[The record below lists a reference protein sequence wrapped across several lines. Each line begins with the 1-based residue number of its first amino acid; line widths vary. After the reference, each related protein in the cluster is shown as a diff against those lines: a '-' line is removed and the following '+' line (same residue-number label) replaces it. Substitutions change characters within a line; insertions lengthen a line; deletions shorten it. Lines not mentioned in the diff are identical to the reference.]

1 MKGPF
6 LSFFR
11 DCFFVPPFTP
21 TAPLVCSSH
30 YSLECLHWLSW
41 DCRNGHHNRNRL
53 GPQPAMANSHIKSEA
68 FVGKHLLRHNMLLLF
83 LFFVFLWT
91 CITHTDCTR
100 SGIPTV
106 NNAVSDFNFKSLVD
120 FFFHLFQ
127 CTGQTF
133 TNITWLVIYQKTV
146 QHSDLHCLS
155 LRVVMVTLFFNY
167 CLFMSRRK
175 SCFPILM

>member
-30 YSLECLHWLSW
+30 YSLQCLHWLSW
-41 DCRNGHHNRNRL
+41 DCRNGYHNRNRL
-53 GPQPAMANSHIKSEA
+53 GPQPAYMANSHIKSEA
-68 FVGKHLLRHNMLLLF
+68 FVGKHLLSHNMLLLF
-83 LFFVFLWT
+83 LFLFFLWT
-91 CITHTDCTR
+91 CITHTDCSR

-120 FFFHLFQ
+120 FSPPPFPVY
-127 CTGQTF
+127 
-133 TNITWLVIYQKTV
+133 WA
-146 QHSDLHCLS
+146 DLHKHHLTCNISENRAALWPTLPLS
-155 LRVVMVTLFFNY
+155 EGGDGDIVF
-167 CLFMSRRK
+167 
-175 SCFPILM
+175 